1 MEHKQNVGLKR
12 EGSPY
17 SEKECEEIIQKLE
30 ALLDGE
36 LDQEKE
42 AEVQELVENCEYCLE
57 QYNVE
62 QSIRHLIRKGF
73 SNIKGPSSLV
83 SSIRSTINKQRGN
96 DPAGSTS

>member
-1 MEHKQNVGLKR
+1 MEQKPNVGLKR

-17 SEKECEEIIQKLE
+17 SEQECEEIIQKLE

-42 AEVQELVENCEYCLE
+42 AEVQQLVENCEYCLE

-62 QSIRHLIRKGF
+62 QSIRKLIRKGF
-73 SNIKGPSSLV
+73 TNIKGPSSLV
-83 SSIRSTINKQRGN
+83 SSIRATIHKQRGS
-96 DPAGSTS
+96 DTASSTS